1 MQRALTFC
9 GTGESLGESYGRA
22 TTIDTLTDDVD
33 DVLLEIFDFY
43 RKNHNNLLLPRPV
56 WE

>member
-22 TTIDTLTDDVD
+22 TTIDTLTD
-33 DVLLEIFDFY
+33 VLLEIFDFY
-43 RKNHNNLLLPRPV
+43 
-56 WE
+56 